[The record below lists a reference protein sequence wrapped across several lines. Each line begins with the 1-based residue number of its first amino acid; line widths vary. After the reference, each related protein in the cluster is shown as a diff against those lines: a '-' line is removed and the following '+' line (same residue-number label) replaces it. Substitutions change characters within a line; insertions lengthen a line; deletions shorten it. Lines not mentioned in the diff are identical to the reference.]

1 MWLELSFLNLSSAFN
16 RQIPLSHSARAYKI
30 YTRSLQEFSTAL
42 LVKKKNEEKKHRQ
55 IRNYTVFKRA

>member
-1 MWLELSFLNLSSAFN
+1 MWLDLSFLNLSSAFN

-30 YTRSLQEFSTAL
+30 YIRSLQEFSTAL
-42 LVKKKNEEKKHRQ
+42 LVKKKTKKKHRQ